1 MTYKYNELDLTWGK
15 PKYIWLYIPK
25 PAKEDE
31 PTADSD

>member
-15 PKYIWLYIPK
+15 PKYIWLYI
-25 PAKEDE
+25 AKEDE